1 MGLELVLALSLFT
14 ASPGDVKTTPNPNSL
29 VYVMNVNNQATEID
43 TGFLTVI
50 SQHGPPKTSR
60 VYPTNNGL
68 VVHAVEAPLYPDDT
82 LSLKVIGPN
91 GVTWH
96 KALAESL
103 SNQYK
108 DLQLFMNGFG
118 LNVLNIRDI
127 SGISGQVYGVVKFNS
142 NPNESLVVAA
152 DTAGTK
158 FTDFAA
164 NAKLL
169 TGYALGAQ
177 GKITFVK
184 AGVNGYTTVPFTISE
199 AKGMGIYAALDVTFP
214 QNTGIE
220 LERTALKRNLPY
232 ENAIYDIMGRK
243 VSSMKS
249 PGIYFERKGNEVKK
263 VLIVR

>member
-1 MGLELVLALSLFT
+1 MALENLLLITSLFT
-14 ASPGDVKTTPNPNSL
+14 ASPRDIKADPNTF
-29 VYVMNVNNQATEID
+29 VYVMDVTNQATEID

-68 VVHAVEAPLYPDDT
+68 VVHAVQAPVYPDDT
-82 LSLKVIGPN
+82 LSLKVLGPN

-103 SNQYK
+103 SNQYS

-118 LNVLNIRDI
+118 LNVLNLRDI
-127 SGISGQVYGVVKFNS
+127 SNVPGTVYGVVKFNS

-169 TGYALGAQ
+169 NGYAPGAQ

-184 AGVNGYTTVPFTISE
+184 AGVNGYTSVPFTISE

-214 QNTGIE
+214 QMTGIE
-220 LERTALKRNLPY
+220 LERTAHKRNLPY

-243 VSSMKS
+243 VSSMKG
-249 PGIYFERKGNEVKK
+249 PGIYFMREGNEVKK
-263 VLIVR
+263 ILIIK